1 MDWPAEAR
9 LVVKGLLAREGV
21 TYAALAERLQA
32 IGVSETEYSIANKL
46 ARGSFSLVFL
56 LQCVRALG
64 KDQVTIEVPGD

>member
-1 MDWPAEAR
+1 M
-9 LVVKGLLAREGV
+9 